1 MKRTLIFL
9 SFFIFLI
16 SPALA
21 QKTVYIPDEWRQNRT
36 DTLLYAESDPDNKY
50 TWSKSR
56 SIEGDNVIIFW
67 DKYYTTAPHKL
78 SRNDFYYVDIPDLLA
93 KCESFFDLEIN
104 QLGFVD
110 PQHSNLNKY
119 KVMVLMN
126 HTTEWTCYGGG
137 YDFEVSALWLNPST
151 CKPVGFAVAHE
162 VGHSFHYMCFAE
174 ACGHNHWGSQTDNT
188 GFHLANG
195 SGQAI
200 WEQTAQ
206 WQAAQSFPNL
216 MFNESYPIFR
226 YTHNYAFSHE
236 WHRYQSY
243 WFHYF
248 INQYYDDIQTVAKVW
263 NQPMKNQ
270 TSGTASDF
278 NQALMALKGLS
289 VRDLFK
295 LYFDYACRCATW
307 DLDATAPYRQAFI
320 GDFEYRCVLVDDET
334 NTQQPTAGGDL
345 QSPTYQVAMASCPQG
360 TGFNV
365 IPLQIPAAG
374 TEIKTT
380 LTGLIVGAPL
390 LDADPGEFYNGDSQ
404 YEKSSLRRYI
414 NGGPRASRGFRM
426 GYVALMQDGSRR
438 YFSEDSVYCQGA
450 LQATADYTMTL
461 PEGVSQLWLVISP
474 ALKTY
479 VTHRWD
485 DKIDKD
491 DMWPYRFSLQ
501 GTDISTSATVY
512 VKPTL
517 DGRPIGDCTFTY
529 DVQFPRDTQGYSG
542 ATVSIGGK
550 ALATL
555 GTAFQLDPSTISTK
569 LQAWSS
575 QGPANGRIMFYA
587 LKPDGTLASSGSTAN
602 GYGHWFDTSGNVCA
616 YSAGYVYSEYY
627 PTMNTFTLGQYPG
640 KCAEGKS
647 YTIRQALRYRKN
659 PKEYAQANFIFNITV
674 GGTAATATLQSIEY
688 KDTRPITGDVNGD
701 GTVDV
706 ADIAAVI
713 DVMAGTPLPSGGAGG
728 GSADVNQDGTVDVA
742 DIAAIIDIMAGT
754 LN

>member
-1 MKRTLIFL
+1 MKRIFH
-9 SFFIFLI
+9 I
-16 SPALA
+16 SLLLAFAATALA
-21 QKTVYIPDEWRQNRT
+21 QKKVYIPDEWRQNRT

-56 SIEGDNVIIFW
+56 SVESDNVVIFW
-67 DKYYTTAPHKL
+67 DKFYGNTPPHKL
-78 SRNDFYYVDIPDLLA
+78 SKSNFYYVDIPDLLA
-93 KCESFFDLEIN
+93 KCESFFELEIN

-110 PQHSNLNKY
+110 PQNSNLNKY

-151 CKPVGFAVAHE
+151 CKPVGHSVAHE

-195 SGQAI
+195 SGQTI

-206 WQAAQSFPNL
+206 WQAAQSYPEL
-216 MFNESYPIFR
+216 MFSQSYPIFR

-248 INQYYDDIQTVAKVW
+248 INQYYNDIQTVAKVW

-270 TSGTASDF
+270 TNGTASDF

-289 VRDLFK
+289 VRDLYK
-295 LYFDYACRCATW
+295 LYFDYACRCVTW
-307 DLDATAPYRQAFI
+307 DFDATVPYRQAFI
-320 GDFEYRCVLVDDET
+320 GDFDYRCVLVDDEGDSS
-334 NTQQPTAGGDL
+334 TAVGGDL
-345 QSPTYQVAMASCPQG
+345 KFPTYQVALASCPQG

-365 IPLQIPAAG
+365 IPLELPAAG
-374 TEIKTT
+374 TEVKTT

-390 LDADPGEFYNGDSQ
+390 LDDDPGEFYNGSST
-404 YEKSSLRRYI
+404 YEKSELRRYI

-426 GYVALMQDGSRR
+426 GYVALMQDGSRQ
-438 YFSEDSVYCQGA
+438 YFSEDSIYCQGA
-450 LQATADYTMTL
+450 QQATADFSMTM

-501 GTDISTSATVY
+501 GTDLATNAVVY
-512 VKPTL
+512 AEPTL
-517 DGRPIGDCTFTY
+517 DGRSVGDCTFTY
-529 DVQFPRDTQGYSG
+529 DVTFPRDTQGYNGTTVTISG
-542 ATVSIGGK
+542 QA
-550 ALATL
+550 AATL
-555 GTAFQLDPSTISTK
+555 GTAFQLSLSNINSKMQT
-569 LQAWSS
+569 WSS
-575 QGPANGRIMFYA
+575 QGPSNGHIMFYA
-587 LKPDGTLASSGSTAN
+587 VNPDGSLASSGSTAN
-602 GYGHWFDTSGNVCA
+602 GYGHWF
-616 YSAGYVYSEYY
+616 SATGRVISYPNGYVFSEFL
-627 PTMNTFTLGQYPG
+627 PSMLTFSLGQYPAR
-640 KCAEGKS
+640 CTEGS
-647 YTIRQALRYRKN
+647 TYTIRQALRYRKT
-659 PKEYAQANFIFNITV
+659 PREYALANFVFNITV
-674 GGTAATATLQSIEY
+674 GGNASTVKLTSIEY
-688 KDTRPITGDVNGD
+688 RNPDIPEVPGDVNQDGTTDVADIATVISVMASPNQYASSVIQHADVNGD
-701 GTVDV
+701 SVVDV
-706 ADIAAVI
+706 ADIAK
-713 DVMAGTPLPSGGAGG
+713 
-728 GSADVNQDGTVDVA
+728 
-742 DIAAIIDIMAGT
+742 IISIMAGE
-754 LN
+754 

>member
-1 MKRTLIFL
+1 MKRIILL
-9 SFFIFLI
+9 SFILAAFA
-16 SPALA
+16 SSALA
-21 QKTVYIPDEWRQNRT
+21 QKQVYIPDEWRQNRT
-36 DTLLYAESDPDNKY
+36 DTLLYKESDPDNKY

-78 SRNDFYYVDIPDLLA
+78 SKNDFFYVDIPDLLA

-126 HTTEWTCYGGG
+126 HTTEWTCFGGG

-174 ACGHNHWGSQTDNT
+174 ACGHNHWGSSTDNT

-380 LTGLIVGAPL
+380 LTGLIVGSPL

-426 GYVALMQDGSRR
+426 
-438 YFSEDSVYCQGA
+438 
-450 LQATADYTMTL
+450 
-461 PEGVSQLWLVISP
+461 
-474 ALKTY
+474 
-479 VTHRWD
+479 
-485 DKIDKD
+485 
-491 DMWPYRFSLQ
+491 
-501 GTDISTSATVY
+501 
-512 VKPTL
+512 
-517 DGRPIGDCTFTY
+517 
-529 DVQFPRDTQGYSG
+529 
-542 ATVSIGGK
+542 
-550 ALATL
+550 
-555 GTAFQLDPSTISTK
+555 
-569 LQAWSS
+569 
-575 QGPANGRIMFYA
+575 
-587 LKPDGTLASSGSTAN
+587 
-602 GYGHWFDTSGNVCA
+602 
-616 YSAGYVYSEYY
+616 
-627 PTMNTFTLGQYPG
+627 
-640 KCAEGKS
+640 
-647 YTIRQALRYRKN
+647 
-659 PKEYAQANFIFNITV
+659 
-674 GGTAATATLQSIEY
+674 
-688 KDTRPITGDVNGD
+688 
-701 GTVDV
+701 
-706 ADIAAVI
+706 
-713 DVMAGTPLPSGGAGG
+713 
-728 GSADVNQDGTVDVA
+728 
-742 DIAAIIDIMAGT
+742 
-754 LN
+754 

>member
-1 MKRTLIFL
+1 MKHLLYTTL
-9 SFFIFLI
+9 FFAAFA
-16 SPALA
+16 SSALA

-56 SIEGDNVIIFW
+56 SMESDNVIIFW
-67 DKYYTTAPHKL
+67 DKFYGSTPPHKL
-78 SRNDFYYVDIPDLLA
+78 STSNFYHVDIPDLLA

-110 PQHSNLNKY
+110 PQNSNLNKY

-151 CKPVGFAVAHE
+151 CKPVGHSVAHE

-174 ACGHNHWGSQTDNT
+174 ACGHNHWGSSTDNT
-188 GFHLANG
+188 GFHLACGN
-195 SGQAI
+195 GQAI

-206 WQAAQSFPNL
+206 WQAAQSYPEL
-216 MFNESYPIFR
+216 MFSQSYSIFR

-248 INQYYDDIQTVAKVW
+248 INQYYNDIQTVAKVW
-263 NQPMKNQ
+263 NQPMKGQSN
-270 TSGTASDF
+270 GTASDF

-295 LYFDYACRCATW
+295 LYFDYACRCVTW
-307 DLDATAPYRQAFI
+307 DIDATAPYRQPYI
-320 GDFEYRCVLVDDET
+320 GNFEYRCVLVDDEET
-334 NTQQPTAGGDL
+334 SDNGDSQSAEGGV

-365 IPLQIPAAG
+365 IPLELPEAG
-374 TEIKTT
+374 TEVKTT
-380 LTGLIVGAPL
+380 LTGLVVGSQL
-390 LDADPGEFYNGDSQ
+390 LDNDPGEYFNGDSR
-404 YEKSSLRRYI
+404 YVTSDLRRYI

-426 GYVALMQDGSRR
+426 GYVALMEDGTRR

-450 LQATADYTMTL
+450 MQATADYTMAM
-461 PEGVSQLWLVISP
+461 PEGVSQLWLVIAP

-491 DMWPYRFSLQ
+491 DMWPYRFSIE
-501 GTDISTSATVY
+501 GTDVSTSATVY
-512 VKPTL
+512 ATPTL

-529 DVQFPRDTQGYSG
+529 DVTFPRDTQNYTG
-542 ATVSIGGK
+542 ATVAVGGK

-555 GTAFQLDPSTISTK
+555 GTAFQLDPSAISTK
-569 LQAWSS
+569 MQAWTTS
-575 QGPANGRIMFYA
+575 GPANGRIMFYA
-587 LKPDGTLASSGSTAN
+587 VKPDGTLASSGSTAN
-602 GYGHWFDTSGNVCA
+602 GYGHWFNATGNVSSYA
-616 YSAGYVYSEYY
+616 NGYVYSE
-627 PTMNTFTLGQYPG
+627 FTPSSFSFNLGQYPG
-640 KCAEGKS
+640 RSAEGKS

-674 GGTAATATLQSIEY
+674 GGTAATASLKSIEY
-688 KDTRPITGDVNGD
+688 KDTRPITGDVNQD

-713 DVMAGTPLPSGGAGG
+713 DVMAGSTAFSSAL
-728 GSADVNQDGTVDVA
+728 ADVTGDGTVDVA
-742 DIAAIIDIMAGT
+742 DVGAIIDIMAK
-754 LN
+754 